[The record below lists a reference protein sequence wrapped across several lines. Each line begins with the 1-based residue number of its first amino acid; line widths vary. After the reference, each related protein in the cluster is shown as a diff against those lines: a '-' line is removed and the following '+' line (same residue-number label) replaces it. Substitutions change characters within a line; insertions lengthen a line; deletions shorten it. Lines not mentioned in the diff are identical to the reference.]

1 MAIQTKQPTKRH
13 YKANGKLLLTGEYL
27 VLNGAISL
35 ALPCKLG
42 QSMNV
47 NERPGSEIVW
57 KSYDRKGQL
66 WFSGNFDLMAFEC
79 MESTDKDVANSIQQL
94 LKAACRQNSEFL
106 SQWRKYTVETYLEFD
121 REWGL
126 GSSSTLVWCVA
137 QWAEVNPYILLF
149 DTFGG
154 SGYDIACAD
163 ADGPVL
169 YQFLEDELHIDG
181 ADFDPSFKKN
191 LFLVYLGRKQNSRDA
206 LKRYHQSKAGLNGS
220 VDKVSR
226 LTESINSASTLR
238 EFESLVR
245 QHETLVSEIIGLPT
259 VQSHEFSDYWGCV
272 KSLGAWGGDFV
283 LATSEKSEEETR
295 AYFKGKGL
303 DVIFRYDELI
313 LS

>member
-1 MAIQTKQPTKRH
+1 MAVQTKRH

-42 QSMNV
+42 QSLNV

-66 WFSGNFDLMAFEC
+66 WFSGSFDLMAFEC
-79 MESTDKDVANSIQQL
+79 IDCTDKATADSIQQL

-106 SQWRKYTVETYLEFD
+106 SQWRKYSVETYLEFD

-181 ADFDPSFKKN
+181 ADFDPPFKKN
-191 LFLVYLGRKQNSRDA
+191 LYLVYLGRKQNSRDA

-226 LTESINSASTLR
+226 LTESINSASTLK
-238 EFESLVR
+238 EFEILVR

-259 VQSHEFSDYWGCV
+259 VQSNEFTDYWGCV

-283 LATSEKSEEETR
+283 LATSEKTEEETR
-295 AYFKGKGL
+295 KYFQSKGL

>member
-1 MAIQTKQPTKRH
+1 MAVQTKRH

-27 VLNGAISL
+27 VLNGAVSL
-35 ALPCKLG
+35 ALPVKLG
-42 QSMNV
+42 QSMTI

-57 KSYDRKGQL
+57 KAYDRKGNL

-79 MESTDKDVANSIQQL
+79 IECTDKDVANSIQQL
-94 LKAACRQNSEFL
+94 LKGACRQNSEFL
-106 SQWRKYTVETYLEFD
+106 SQWRKYSVETYLEFD

-169 YQFLEDELHIDG
+169 YQLLEDELHIDESE
-181 ADFDPSFKKN
+181 FNPSFKKN
-191 LFLVYLGRKQNSRDA
+191 LYLIYLGRKQNSRDA
-206 LKRYHQSKAGLNGS
+206 LKRYHQSKASLNGS

-226 LTESINSASTLR
+226 LTESINSATSLK

-259 VQSHEFSDYWGCV
+259 VQSHEFSDYWGCI

-283 LATSEKSEEETR
+283 LATSEKSEEETK
-295 AYFKGKGL
+295 AYFHKKGL
-303 DVIFRYDELI
+303 DVVFKWEELV
-313 LS
+313 L

>member
-1 MAIQTKQPTKRH
+1 VRLPGNPTTEKGIFGFPGASISWLLSAS
-13 YKANGKLLLTGEYL
+13 KARI
-27 VLNGAISL
+27 A
-35 ALPCKLG
+35 
-42 QSMNV
+42 
-47 NERPGSEIVW
+47 EI
-57 KSYDRKGQL
+57 
-66 WFSGNFDLMAFEC
+66 
-79 MESTDKDVANSIQQL
+79 ANSIQQL

-106 SQWRKYTVETYLEFD
+106 SQWRKYMVDTYLEFD
-121 REWGL
+121 RDWGL

-181 ADFDPSFKKN
+181 ADFDPSYKKQ
-191 LFLVYLGRKQNSRDA
+191 LFLVYLGRKQNSREA
-206 LKRYHQSKAGLNGS
+206 LKKYHQSKAGLNGS

-226 LTESINSASTLR
+226 LTESINSAATLQ
-238 EFESLVR
+238 EFESLVN
-245 QHETLVSEIIGLPT
+245 QHESLVSDIIGLPT
-259 VQSHEFSDYWGCV
+259 VKSKEFPDYWGSI

-283 LATSEKSEEETR
+283 LATTNRPEEETR
-295 AYFKGKGL
+295 QYFKSKGL
-303 DVIFRYDELI
+303 EVIFRYDELI

>member
-1 MAIQTKQPTKRH
+1 
-13 YKANGKLLLTGEYL
+13 
-27 VLNGAISL
+27 
-35 ALPCKLG
+35 
-42 QSMNV
+42 MNV
-47 NERPGSEIVW
+47 SERPGSEIVW

-66 WFSGNFDLMAFEC
+66 WFSGSFDLMAFEC
-79 MESTDKDVANSIQQL
+79 IDCTDQDTANSIQQL

-106 SQWRKYTVETYLEFD
+106 SQWRKYTVETFLEFD
-121 REWGL
+121 RAWGL

-169 YQFLEDELHIDG
+169 YQFLEDELHIDE
-181 ADFDPSFKKN
+181 ADFDPPFKKN
-191 LFLVYLGRKQNSRDA
+191 LYLVYLGRKQNSRDA

-226 LTESINSASTLR
+226 LTESINSASTLK
-238 EFESLVR
+238 EFETLVR
-245 QHETLVSEIIGLPT
+245 QHETLVSDIIGLPT

-283 LATSEKSEEETR
+283 LATSERSEEETKN
-295 AYFKGKGL
+295 YFKSKGL
-303 DVIFRYDELI
+303 DVIFRYEDLI
-313 LS
+313 LSETEANAEV

>member
-1 MAIQTKQPTKRH
+1 MTIQTKRH
-13 YKANGKLLLTGEYL
+13 FKANGKLLLTGEYL

-79 MESTDKDVANSIQQL
+79 TDCTDKETANGIQQL

-106 SQWRKYTVETYLEFD
+106 SQWRKYTVDTFLEFD

-181 ADFDPSFKKN
+181 ADFDPSFKKQ
-191 LFLVYLGRKQNSRDA
+191 LYLVYLGRKQNSRDA
-206 LKRYHQSKAGLNGS
+206 LKRYHQSKASLNGS

-226 LTESINSASTLR
+226 LTESINTASTLK
-238 EFESLVR
+238 EFETLVR

-283 LATSEKSEEETR
+283 LATSEKSEEETKS
-295 AYFKGKGL
+295 YFKSKGL
-303 DVIFRYDELI
+303 EVIFKYDELI

>member
-1 MAIQTKQPTKRH
+1 MAAPSKRH

-27 VLNGAISL
+27 VLNGAVSL

-47 NERPGSEIVW
+47 SERPGSEIIW
-57 KSYDRKGQL
+57 KSYDPKGQL
-66 WFSGNFDLMAFEC
+66 WFSGSFDLMAFDC
-79 MESTDKDVANSIQQL
+79 IQSTDQDVANGIQQL

-121 REWGL
+121 RNWGL

-169 YQFLEDELHIDG
+169 YQLLEDELHIDS
-181 ADFDPSFKKN
+181 ADFDPPFKDR
-191 LFLVYLGRKQNSRDA
+191 LYLVYLGRKQSSRDA
-206 LKRYHQSKAGLNGS
+206 LKRYHESKAGLNGS
-220 VDKVSR
+220 VEKMSR
-226 LTESINSASTLR
+226 LTQSINTTSSIT
-238 EFESLVR
+238 EFETLIK
-245 QHETLVSEIIGLPT
+245 QHEALVSDIIGLPT
-259 VQSHEFSDYWGCV
+259 IQSDEFADYWGSI
-272 KSLGAWGGDFV
+272 KSLGAWGGDFI
-283 LATSEKSEEETR
+283 LATSDRSPEETK
-295 AYFKGKGL
+295 AYFKSKGL
-303 DVIFRYDELI
+303 DVVFRYDELI
-313 LS
+313 LGS